1 MLTKVINK
9 LPKSQVDVTITLPW
23 ADFAAKWD
31 EVLARMAQDVELP
44 GFRKGTAPLPM
55 VETSLGRKLED
66 EVFRVVMPEALI
78 QALQGSDIVPIDYP
92 NYQIM
97 SFQKGIEL
105 KFNARLTNRPEIKV
119 GDFKAVKVARPA
131 AKVVG
136 DADIENV
143 VTDLFNRWRVRQPNV
158 ADGNAQGNQIAS
170 PKGTSFTEAASEEAP
185 RNDAPMGNAGSLSFN
200 SSAQAAQ
207 PNAQPAPV
215 AEAPNDDFA
224 KAVGAQSLNDL
235 KAQIRKDMDEQAKY
249 DNELDYEEAILQ
261 EIEKITSV
269 DLPDVL
275 IQDELNRMLL
285 SLQRNV
291 TERGLLLEE
300 YLKSQNKTVESI
312 KQEWKPQA
320 EKNVRMELGLSEVAR
335 QQGVNIS
342 EDELQAEIDK
352 IQDAKV
358 KAQFSQQEPRM
369 QLRHALRQTKTL
381 NLLKTLVA

>member
-1 MLTKVINK
+1 MMQKVINK

-23 ADFAAKWD
+23 ADFQHKWD
-31 EVLARMAQDVELP
+31 EVLQKLAQDVELP
-44 GFRKGTAPLPM
+44 GFRKGTAPIQM
-55 VETSLGRKLED
+55 VETNLGRKLED
-66 EVFRVVMPEALI
+66 EVFRVVMPEVLI

-119 GDFKAVKVARPA
+119 GDYKAVKVARPA
-131 AKVVG
+131 KKQVT
-136 DADIENV
+136 DEEINNV
-143 VTDLFNRWRVRQPNV
+143 VNDLFNRWRIRQPNTPQPV
-158 ADGNAQGNQIAS
+158 ANNQPADANS
-170 PKGTSFTEAASEEAP
+170 
-185 RNDAPMGNAGSLSFN
+185 APMGQAGSLSFGN
-200 SSAQAAQ
+200 TNASQTPTPAQ
-207 PNAQPAPV
+207 PTPTDV
-215 AEAPNDDFA
+215 PNDDFA
-224 KAVGAQSLNDL
+224 KAVGAQSLDDL
-235 KAQIRKDMDEQAKY
+235 KSQIRKDMEDQANY

-261 EIEKITSV
+261 EVEKITSV

-275 IQDELNRMLL
+275 VQDELNRMLL

-300 YLKSQNKTVESI
+300 YLKSQGKTVDSI

-335 QQGVNIS
+335 LEGVTIS
-342 EDELQAEIDK
+342 DDELQAEIDK
-352 IQDAKV
+352 IQDQRV
-358 KAQFSQQEPRM
+358 KQQFTQNEPKM

-381 NLLKTLVA
+381 TTLKSLVG